1 VANYPALIRTTEG
14 IEMATS
20 AAHDG
25 SVAPRG
31 RRERGG
37 KAVPDGHLPVS
48 ELLLDRAGAPSP
60 FGDDQTFP
68 LPPSSLVYRH
78 PTSH

>member
-1 VANYPALIRTTEG
+1 
-14 IEMATS
+14 MATS

-25 SVAPRG
+25 SVAPRS
-31 RRERGG
+31 RREQGG
-37 KAVPDGHLPVS
+37 KTVRDGHLPVT
-48 ELLLDRAGAPSP
+48 ELLSDRPGAPSP

-68 LPPSSLVYRH
+68 LPPSALVYRH